1 MDDVLACVMGN
12 ESYDGGRG
20 GDNVVSENE
29 RSSLCSKCDKSRD
42 ICRSCATS
50 TPYCI
55 GSK

>member
-1 MDDVLACVMGN
+1 MGN
-12 ESYDGGRG
+12 ESYDGGHG

-50 TPYCI
+50 TTTVSGLNRTPDY
-55 GSK
+55 